1 MVMSLVKKASYFS
14 YLSMVV
20 IKHHDQGNL
29 QREEFVWVYGSRG
42 VQSDDSE
49 VMAAGE
55 KDGAHILNYKHQ
67 AERVN

>member
-29 QREEFVWVYGSRG
+29 QREAFVWAYGSRG

-49 VMAAGE
+49 VMVAGE